1 MRLIP
6 SEFLES
12 YLNNYRDSKR
22 ITIQVVGKEFQA
34 NSVSPKF
41 DSTEMLLFTN
51 TIKHSDVVI
60 NLASTITIDASFFD
74 RPIVNIG
81 YNIYTPVSRWNH
93 ASKWYDSSHFRV
105 IKRVGGYYYCETEEE
120 LIKGIQMSLKSP
132 HEHKKERLKITE
144 DNIGPEN
151 PSSNIFKIL
160 TTYL

>member
-12 YLNNYRDSKR
+12 YCNYSENER

-34 NSVSPKF
+34 TTVSPNF
-41 DSTEMLLFTN
+41 NSNEMFLFTN

-81 YNIYTPVSRWNH
+81 YNVNTVVSQWNH

-105 IKRVGGYYYCETEEE
+105 IKRVGGYYYCESEEE
-120 LIKGIQMSLKSP
+120 LIKGIQKSLRALMNTR
-132 HEHKKERLKITE
+132 KKGLKLLKI
-144 DNIGPEN
+144 I
-151 PSSNIFKIL
+151 
-160 TTYL
+160 